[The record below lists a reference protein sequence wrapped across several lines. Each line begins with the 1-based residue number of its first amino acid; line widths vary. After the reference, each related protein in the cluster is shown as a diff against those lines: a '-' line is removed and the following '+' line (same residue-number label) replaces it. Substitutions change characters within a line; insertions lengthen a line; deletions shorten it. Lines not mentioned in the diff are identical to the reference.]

1 MKDVDDKIIY
11 IGKALSLRNRVR
23 SYFGNHKG
31 FNAKT
36 TRLVNRIAD
45 FDFIV
50 TDTEVEALVLE
61 NNLIKRHK
69 PRYNIMLRDDKQ
81 YLYLKITTGET
92 YPRVLTTRQVL
103 QDGSRYFGPYPNA
116 KQLRQTMKLL
126 NRIFPYRT
134 CGLDMAKV
142 WDRACLKYDIG
153 RCNAPCIRVVSVEE
167 YRGVI
172 DQTISFLEGNYEP
185 VLKALHT
192 SMTQAA
198 SSLRFEAAAAFRDR
212 LRAVRRVL
220 SEQKVSNVGL
230 GNQDVIG
237 IAREGREAIGQ
248 VLTIRNGKLIGR
260 NSFQLTAMGEEPTGQ
275 LVTEFLRE
283 YYGSFQQ
290 VPKQVLL
297 PVEIKDHKVMT
308 DWLRSMSLTPVELR
322 TPKRGPLRRLVKL
335 AVANASDTL
344 VVDRKAFLNSQR
356 RLRQALFQIGEAMQ
370 LRRLPRRIEC
380 YDVSHLQGTLTVASM
395 VVFED
400 GVACKGKYRRFKIVG
415 GHGNDDFASM
425 HEVISRRFKRMHE
438 LDREN
443 NEGALE
449 DAGLT
454 AVPLGSF
461 DENSPLPKPS
471 AAVTGSG
478 KEWITVP
485 DLVLIDGGKGQL
497 SSAYAA
503 MRAHGAAS
511 IPVAAIAKKR
521 EEIFLLGHPQPILI
535 PAASEGIHLLQ
546 QIRDEAH
553 RFAISFHSKL
563 RVKKGRRSLLDEIPG
578 IGPKRKRALIRKYGS
593 IDKIRVADIE
603 ELASLPGMTR
613 ASATVLKDVL

>member
-1 MKDVDDKIIY
+1 MKDADDKIIY

-23 SYFGNHKG
+23 SYFGSHKG

-36 TRLVNRIAD
+36 TRLVNRITD

-61 NNLIKRHK
+61 NNLIKRYK

-81 YLYLKITTGET
+81 YLYLKITTAET

-103 QDGSRYFGPYPNA
+103 KDGSRYFGPYPNA
-116 KQLRQTMKLL
+116 KELRQTMKLL
-126 NRIFPYRT
+126 NRLFPYRT
-134 CGLDMAKV
+134 CGLDMDKV
-142 WDRACLKYDIG
+142 WARACLKYDIG
-153 RCNAPCIRVVSVEE
+153 RCNAPCIRVVSVKE
-167 YRGVI
+167 YRRVI
-172 DQTISFLEGNYEP
+172 DQTISFLEGHYEP
-185 VLKALHT
+185 VLEALHT
-192 SMTQAA
+192 SMKQAA
-198 SSLRFEAAAAFRDR
+198 ASLQFEAAAAFRDR
-212 LRAVRRVL
+212 LRAVRRVV
-220 SEQKVSNVGL
+220 SEQKVSNMGL
-230 GNQDVIG
+230 RNQDVIG

-260 NSFQLTAMGEEPTGQ
+260 NSFQLTATGEEPTGQ
-275 LVTEFLRE
+275 LVEEFLRE
-283 YYGSFQQ
+283 YYGRSEQ

-297 PVEIKDHKVMT
+297 PVEIEGHSVMT
-308 DWLRSMSLTPVELR
+308 DWLQSISSIPVELR

-344 VVDRKAFLNSQR
+344 VVERKAFLNSQR
-356 RLRQALFQIGEAMQ
+356 RLRQALFQIGEAMH
-370 LRRLPRRIEC
+370 LRGLPRRIEC

-425 HEVISRRFKRMHE
+425 REVISRRFRRMHE

-443 NEGALE
+443 NEGSLE
-449 DAGLT
+449 DASLT
-454 AVPLGSF
+454 AIPLESF
-461 DENSPLPKPS
+461 DENIPLPKTS
-471 AAVTGSG
+471 TAATGSG

-503 MRAHGAAS
+503 MQARGAS
-511 IPVAAIAKKR
+511 NIPVAAIAKKR
-521 EEIFLLGHPQPILI
+521 EEIFLLGHSQPILL
-535 PAASEGIHLLQ
+535 PAASDGIHLLQ

-553 RFAISFHSKL
+553 RFAISFHSTL
-563 RVKKGRRSLLDEIPG
+563 RAKKGRRSLLDEIPG

-593 IDKIRVADIE
+593 LEKIRVAEID
-603 ELASLPGMTR
+603 ELASIPGMTR
-613 ASATVLKDVL
+613 ASATALKDVL